1 MGVQVDK
8 NNVYYLGDLTNK
20 QYDNIITGFK
30 FDSKKRFKYLEF
42 DYNLGWMLSNV
53 SESEETINALTLFN

>member
-30 FDSKKRFKYLEF
+30 LDSKKRFKYLEF
-42 DYNLGWMLSNV
+42 DYSLGWMLSNI
-53 SESEETINALTLFN
+53 SEAEETINALTLFN

>member
-1 MGVQVDK
+1 MSKIDK

-20 QYDNIITGFK
+20 QYDTIITGFK

-42 DYNLGWMLSNV
+42 DYNLGWMLSNI
-53 SESEETINALTLFN
+53 SEVEEPINALILFN